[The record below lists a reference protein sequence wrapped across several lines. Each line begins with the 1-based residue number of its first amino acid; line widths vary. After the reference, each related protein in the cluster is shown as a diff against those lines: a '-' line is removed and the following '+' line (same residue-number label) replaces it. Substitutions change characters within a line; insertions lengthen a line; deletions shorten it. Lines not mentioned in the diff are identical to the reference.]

1 MKAGHG
7 ARPALRGLNPNGLR
21 GDRACSVQLRIA
33 WDAALELLL
42 FALVLSIDSFS
53 AAFAMGFRRFS
64 ARRAFSFAFCSAF
77 AEGAATAIGFL
88 LGQIAKDLIAQ
99 YDHWVAF
106 SLLAAVGL
114 HMVWEALHADDDDG
128 DDQAR
133 THGVARILFISTVT
147 SIDSLGVGVSLGLAL
162 KPIAPYAFAIA
173 AGAFLATYLGLYLA
187 RRMPQSFGSRLEIVG
202 GVVLIALGVKM
213 LAI

>member
-1 MKAGHG
+1 M
-7 ARPALRGLNPNGLR
+7 
-21 GDRACSVQLRIA
+21 
-33 WDAALELLL
+33 ELLL
-42 FALVLSIDSFS
+42 FSLVLSIDSFS

-64 ARRAFSFAFCSAF
+64 ARRAFTFAFSSAF

-88 LGQIAKDLIAQ
+88 LGKIAKDLITQ

-114 HMVWEALHADDDDG
+114 HMVWEAFHAKEDDEDSE
-128 DDQAR
+128 QAR

-173 AGAFLATYLGLYLA
+173 GGAFVATYLGLYLA
-187 RRMPQSFGSRLEIVG
+187 RRMPESFGTRLEIMG
-202 GVVLIALGVKM
+202 GLVLIALGVKM
-213 LAI
+213 LGI